1 MCRRF
6 DKFRQGRVGTYS
18 GKGRHDSDQEM
29 EDDYTQLAA
38 YTRRMNIN
46 WSKERCVARL
56 LSFVEVLDG
65 IV

>member
-6 DKFRQGRVGTYS
+6 DLFRQGRVGTYS

-38 YTRRMNIN
+38 YTRKMNIN
-46 WSKERCVARL
+46 WAKERCVTRL
-56 LSFVEVLDG
+56 LLVMQVLDG
-65 IV
+65 RV